1 MRTSVYTTA
10 AVLLSV
16 VFASGTLL
24 HAQSP
29 AEKVLA
35 SIKTL
40 KCTFSV
46 QSRATWVDGV
56 PQAQIRMGPTL
67 TFQYNEVN
75 PSESSANVEGLASE
89 GHVVVQLVGANMHF
103 LEMKNTG
110 GLMLTTVFGQVTT
123 NRKLKAIYTR
133 ADFLP
138 ISVPGFENSPEV
150 SQHYGECEILQ

>member
-1 MRTSVYTTA
+1 MRTSVYTAA

-16 VFASGTLL
+16 VFASGTL

-46 QSRATWVDGV
+46 QSTAKWVEGV
-56 PQAQIRMGPTL
+56 PQAQVRMGPTL
-67 TFQYNEVN
+67 TFTYYEVN

-138 ISVPGFENSPEV
+138 ISVPGFENSPDV
-150 SQHYGECEILQ
+150 SQHYGECEILP